1 MILGVTAAGIIS
13 ISVVIGGKTFAEDII
28 NPNPGFSEQQ
38 VVTPEKF
45 TELENKASTIVTEY
59 GEFKRN
65 DAYDYSKLEDS
76 QIAHDD
82 SKTNVATKVIVEE
95 NGIFVKQ

>member
-38 VVTPEKF
+38 VVT
-45 TELENKASTIVTEY
+45 L
-59 GEFKRN
+59 
-65 DAYDYSKLEDS
+65 
-76 QIAHDD
+76 
-82 SKTNVATKVIVEE
+82 
-95 NGIFVKQ
+95 